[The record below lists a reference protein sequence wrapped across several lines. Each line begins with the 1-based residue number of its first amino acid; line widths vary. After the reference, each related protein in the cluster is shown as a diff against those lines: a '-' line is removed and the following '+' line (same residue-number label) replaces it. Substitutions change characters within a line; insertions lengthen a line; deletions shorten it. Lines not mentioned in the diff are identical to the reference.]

1 MTDEQ
6 YQKLNECLNECF
18 LRLQVLDPIF
28 IENLEMISYAGDVII
43 KAIECIKNSIQDSKV
58 MK

>member
-6 YQKLNECLNECF
+6 YQKLNECF
-18 LRLQVLDPIF
+18 LKSSVSDPIF